1 MFVERRR
8 TKMKIFLMKTQKG
21 FLEDLGEGK
30 DFNVEIE
37 HFEFDRWLEDR
48 EAENRIGKHVT
59 IMPMVNFEQLIQL
72 PLGKTDSGATI
83 IDRYKKHTETML
95 NLYTVGATHAECS
108 HVMFFKKW

>member
-1 MFVERRR
+1 
-8 TKMKIFLMKTQKG
+8 MKISLMKIQNG
-21 FLEDLGEGK
+21 FLEDLGNENS
-30 DFNVEIE
+30 FSVEIE
-37 HFEFDRWLEDR
+37 KYEFGCWLEDR
-48 EAENRIGKHVT
+48 EAENRIGNHIT

-72 PLGKTDSGATI
+72 PLGKTNSGATV